1 MDFDR
6 KLSEAGKKTDK
17 ECHLANK
24 NVDRQESTTTFE
36 NLNKILDGEDRRKKQ
51 IKKHMSDVK
60 TMKTIDEKINNEDE
74 KTIEDDEKMKTQKT
88 MKINTPMKENEERKN
103 SFIEMMKNA
112 KLSNKKKDEN

>member
-1 MDFDR
+1 MKKPALNDGLKSLMAMNFDR
-6 KLSEAGKKTDK
+6 ELSITLEAGKKPDK

-60 TMKTIDEKINNEDE
+60 TMKTIDEK
-74 KTIEDDEKMKTQKT
+74 
-88 MKINTPMKENEERKN
+88 
-103 SFIEMMKNA
+103 
-112 KLSNKKKDEN
+112 